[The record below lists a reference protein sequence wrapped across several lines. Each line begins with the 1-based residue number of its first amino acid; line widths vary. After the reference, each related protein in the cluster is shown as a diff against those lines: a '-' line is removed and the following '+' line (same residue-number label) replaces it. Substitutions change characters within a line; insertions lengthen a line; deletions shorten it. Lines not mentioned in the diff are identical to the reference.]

1 MHTSHFA
8 FISRSTHLFIAVTLL
23 LTLCFPVQTKANA
36 TVVQTKA
43 KAAVVQTKANATAV
57 QEQDGLTP
65 LQTATIKTVTSA
77 TRSEDGVHVAYTLH
91 TPADRLKTNRPAHN
105 HLYLLNTE
113 TGETRPL
120 YQVSSA
126 AAVAFRR
133 GHHTGTSLDVDSGNT
148 T

>member
-36 TVVQTKA
+36 PVVQTKA
-43 KAAVVQTKANATAV
+43 KAAVVQTKANATPV

-91 TPADRLKTNRPAHN
+91 TPADPLKANRPAQN
-105 HLYLLNTE
+105 HLYLLNSE
-113 TGETRPL
+113 TGETRGL
-120 YQVSSA
+120 YHESSA
-126 AAVAFRR
+126 AAVAFRP
-133 GHHTGTSLDVDSGNT
+133 GHNSVTFLELGR
-148 T
+148 